1 MAPIQLPIPSP
12 LLNDSQFD
20 AHVHD
25 PSGTPTNVIRT
36 EDPWSVHCRWYLQG
50 PIADLL
56 NGQWRL
62 QVALESIGTGVE
74 GVAPAVMLGYQADG
88 TPSGTFPN
96 QRMSFDATVDFAP
109 GTPSLGGRSNVP
121 YHATA
126 MLTYVTPAGTPGPF
140 AAVYDLGVIQ
150 IFDSPKP

>member
-1 MAPIQLPIPSP
+1 MPPIQLPIPSP
-12 LLNDSQFD
+12 LLNASEFD

-36 EDPWSVHCRWYLQG
+36 EDTWSVHCAWYLQG

-56 NGQWRL
+56 NGRWRL
-62 QVALESIGTGVE
+62 QVALESIGDGPETVS
-74 GVAPAVMLGYQADG
+74 PAVMLGYQADG
-88 TPSGTFPN
+88 TLSGTFPN
-96 QRMSFDATVDFAP
+96 QRMSFDASVVFP
-109 GTPSLGGRSNVP
+109 PFTPSLGGRSNVP
-121 YHATA
+121 YQATA

-150 IFDSPKP
+150 IFDSPHP